1 MKDNMT
7 SPLTLNKKSRSS
19 RFASWGGKA
28 NSFRDKLMRCLY
40 IFLLFAI
47 DFAMFIYS
55 INGRLLENG
64 TVNQAVLVIL
74 GGIFCLALVLILLC
88 SFSKNLQNAVCGIC
102 TMLVTVAFFYQF
114 GVGDVDNFI
123 EKWLNQHASWL
134 TIFCLIPAPW
144 MVGLFLGILVFF
156 IFRFSDAILFVT
168 LVLLFSSAIGIQRN
182 EFLKTAHTEY
192 DEVKTFSNK
201 VAGREDNMVYLFIP
215 KLPSYQFLNS
225 IKDPDFRDLR
235 DLLIGFFAV
244 NNFELY
250 PNAFVQKTDAM
261 SNIIDIFNQVD
272 YTSTTSASRGYA
284 EFINHWNFIHG
295 GLDILSLE
303 DNKLYSY
310 LKSSGF
316 RLSTYSMPGFDF
328 CMTSGDFNTD
338 RCVVKGYKT
347 VALYDHKASLE
358 QNVYGLLGEWVMS
371 LKSRDLNSVAR
382 MLINMSPLK
391 NMKIL
396 AENRRVTLE
405 GSVTLFD
412 KLADDVKRDA
422 NGVFYAA
429 YADLPSD
436 VFIYDEFC
444 QVKPRREW
452 VALKDNSLYS
462 GGIDEKRKAYVE
474 QTKCLIGKLQEY
486 METIAPKLRTTD
498 VIVQGVSPVSEL
510 AGMLG
515 DQYSR
520 FVAEN
525 LVTLAIRKKQN
536 PKFLINANICLASDF
551 TKTYINYQDFC
562 YSLDDKL
569 RLPVDERFSLR
580 QNLINNAIIRH
591 GTIFNIIGNFRDWY
605 QLYKEKNHLTTA
617 KDRQKPS
624 LSRQQPAHVAVPQV
638 EVEKAKSQD
647 AANIFSPT
655 DELVQ
660 PKASV
665 EEPASE
671 VSKSETVVADK
682 PVSTEVSSAEDVVG
696 EKAVT
701 ANAPVVEENH
711 IKAPSMDAAIET
723 FFADDKAENSAPA
736 VAENP
741 TAEATEEGMTKEN
754 VAIQPVPAVVP

>member
-47 DFAMFIYS
+47 DFAMFVYS

-64 TVNQAVLVIL
+64 TVNPAVLVIV
-74 GGIFCLALVLILLC
+74 GGIFCLAFVLILLC
-88 SFSKNLQNAVCGIC
+88 SFSKNLQNALCGIC
-102 TMLVTVAFFYQF
+102 TMLITVAFFYQF
-114 GVGDVDNFI
+114 GMGDVDNFI
-123 EKWLNQHASWL
+123 EKWLDQHASWL
-134 TIFCLIPAPW
+134 TVFCFIPAPW

-182 EFLKTAHTEY
+182 EFLKTARTEY
-192 DEVKTFSNK
+192 EEVKTFSNK
-201 VAGREDNMVYLFIP
+201 VSGREDNMVYLFIP

-310 LKSSGF
+310 LKNNGF

-328 CMTSGDFNTD
+328 CMTGGDFNTD

-347 VALYDHKASLE
+347 VTLYDHEASLE

-371 LKSRDLNSVAR
+371 LKSRNLNSVAR
-382 MLINMSPLK
+382 MLINMSLLK

-436 VFIYDEFC
+436 VFVYDEFC

-486 METIAPKLRTTD
+486 METIAPKLKTTD
-498 VIVQGVSPVSEL
+498 IIVQGVSPVNEL
-510 AGMLG
+510 AGVLG

-536 PKFLINANICLASDF
+536 PKFLINANVCLASDF

-605 QLYKEKNHLTTA
+605 QLYKEKNHLMTE
-617 KDRQKPS
+617 KGRQKSS
-624 LSRQQPAHVAVPQV
+624 LLRQQPAHVIVSPA

-655 DELVQ
+655 DEVLL
-660 PKASV
+660 PKVPV
-665 EEPASE
+665 EEPIPA
-671 VSKSETVVADK
+671 VSKSETVVGEK
-682 PVSTEVSSAEDVVG
+682 PVLAELPSAETVVE
-696 EKAVT
+696 EKAV
-701 ANAPVVEENH
+701 AVDASVVEESH
-711 IKAPSMDAAIET
+711 IKAPSMGAAIET
-723 FFADDKAENSAPA
+723 FFADENAENSAPA
-736 VAENP
+736 VAEDP
-741 TAEATEEGMTKEN
+741 STDATEEGMAKEN
-754 VAIQPVPAVVP
+754 VAVQPAPVAMP